1 MYLKAISTGVAV
13 PHTDFDATVHSVF
26 RSAVNLQLARG
37 GKLLTLVTA
46 SEADLPQGLRV
57 NTPHDFSFEIFHAG
71 EQVTCRD
78 HILCLN
84 LLTIE
89 LRDARLWK
97 CDLPALRVDLNDPA
111 VLTSWQCVWQMLNE
125 RQRRSHAEIIAQDLF
140 CLDKM
145 PPAGVSRKMGE
156 AISNLVA
163 AARHYD
169 LTNASSVCT
178 LIGLGA
184 GLTPS
189 GDDFLVGYLA
199 GLWCSVLDKGERV
212 QFVASLGKA
221 VTHFQQRTNDISR
234 SYLQCAVQG
243 QVSSRLMDL
252 AELICRGENSGR
264 LSAAAESALQ
274 VGHTSGM
281 DTVTGLLIGLA
292 VWEVPAILNRPL
304 LVFAPESA
312 SLI

>member
-26 RSAVNLQLARG
+26 RSAINLRLTSG

-46 SEADLPQGLRV
+46 SEADLPQGIRV
-57 NTPHDFSFEIFHAG
+57 DTPHDFSFEIFHTG
-71 EQVTCRD
+71 EQITSRD
-78 HILCLN
+78 HILCLS

-89 LRDARLWK
+89 LRDARPWK
-97 CDLPALRVDLNDPA
+97 CDLPALRVDLKDPA

-125 RQRRSHAEIIAQDLF
+125 RQMRSHAEIVGQDLF

-145 PPAGVSRKMGE
+145 LPAGVSRKMGE
-156 AISNLVA
+156 AVRNLIDA
-163 AARHYD
+163 TRHYD
-169 LTNASSVCT
+169 LTNDSSVCT

-199 GLWCSVLDKGERV
+199 GLWCSVLDKSERV
-212 QFVASLGKA
+212 QFVTSLGKA
-221 VTHFQQRTNDISR
+221 VIHFQQWTNDISR
-234 SYLQCAVQG
+234 SYLQYAAQG
-243 QVSSRLMDL
+243 QVSSRLSEL
-252 AELICRGENSGR
+252 AELICRGEKSR
-264 LSAAAESALQ
+264 HLIAAAESALQ

-292 VWEVPAILNRPL
+292 VWEAPAILNRPFP
-304 LVFAPESA
+304 VCAPESA